1 MAVVADS
8 VEEGDLPEEDE
19 VSLSNRLVH
28 SGGST
33 QLEFSVGRILL
44 ADEVQFSEIIF
55 IAEVGSTFV
64 VALPA
69 SVWARR
75 VSQRRLHPRGLSKP
89 ILCSIVAGLDSD
101 RTRTDDACTVKAWIG
116 LLAKD
121 QEALVEFGESIE
133 SDFSFVDQEEEVRIP
148 HADALVTIAS
158 EHFAFQSAE
167 SGLGGEVPNAGPQE
181 DVQTRLQSLEKGLE
195 AIQNSLASLVQ
206 QKSERTRDA
215 KPVSIL
221 KASPKPKPGAVKFAG
236 LDQSVVAAAL
246 SAGVT
251 HEHLEQMAEVLTK
264 NPSRME
270 DIPRT
275 SRPKKNS
282 SELSESDEED
292 EEEEVVQSDGSKGG
306 ASGDGMVAKALVKLT
321 KVCSSLANQ
330 RAKTQGI
337 EGILDS
343 AGASGSAENSLSSRK
358 HAVALRAL
366 KKCLQD
372 NPEYLYKTIESL
384 LVSDFQSKPHMPGE
398 PIGTCTTRG
407 WLESRSRIQNYQ
419 AHVRWVWQ
427 VSGIWDALIRGDHH
441 QARARC
447 ALLVAAGDQA
457 AIDGGQWL
465 LASECLLEGPP
476 PYQSFSHHS
485 PPGPQEM
492 QHSVLLDAR
501 WMELFV
507 ARIKDLDSYNETK
520 KKLGGKGTRRDEKT
534 ADKEEPIPRPKPKPR
549 PKAKGAGKNDASSP
563 KTETE

>member
-1 MAVVADS
+1 MAVVDP
-8 VEEGDLPEEDE
+8 VLEGGEPEED
-19 VSLSNRLVH
+19 VLPLSHHLVH
-28 SGGST
+28 TGGDT
-33 QLEFSVGRILL
+33 NLEFSVGRILL

-55 IAEVGSTFV
+55 IAEVGGTFV

-101 RTRTDDACTVKAWIG
+101 RTRPEDASTVKAWIG
-116 LLAKD
+116 LLGKD
-121 QEALVEFGESIE
+121 QEALVEFGEAIE
-133 SDFSFVDQEEEVRIP
+133 SDFRFVDQEEETRTP
-148 HADALVTIAS
+148 HAEALVTIAS

-167 SGLGGEVPNAGPQE
+167 SGLGGEVPEPGPQE
-181 DVQTRLQSLEKGLE
+181 DVQVRLQTLEQSLA
-195 AIQNSLASLVQ
+195 AIQNSLAALVRKKPE
-206 QKSERTRDA
+206 KSVKEP
-215 KPVSIL
+215 KPASIL
-221 KASPKPKPGAVKFAG
+221 KAAPKPKPATVRFAG
-236 LDQSVVAAAL
+236 LDQTVVSAAL
-246 SAGVT
+246 NAGVSA
-251 HEHLEQMAEVLTK
+251 EHLEQMASVLTQ

-270 DIPRT
+270 DIPRVAR
-275 SRPKKNS
+275 SKKPTN
-282 SELSESDEED
+282 ELSESDEED
-292 EEEEVVQSDGSKGG
+292 EEEELVPSDGSKGG
-306 ASGDGMVAKALVKLT
+306 SSGDGMVAKALVKLT

-330 RAKTQGI
+330 KAKNQGI

-343 AGASGSAENSLSSRK
+343 AGASGSAEGNLSSRK

-366 KKCLQD
+366 KKCLQE

-384 LVSDFQSKPHMPGE
+384 LVADFQSKPHMPGE
-398 PIGTCTTRG
+398 PMGSCTTRG

-427 VSGIWDALIRGDHH
+427 VSGIWDSLIRGDHH

-476 PYQSFSHHS
+476 PYQSFSHHA
-485 PPGPQEM
+485 PPGPQEL
-492 QHSVLLDAR
+492 QHSVLLDPR

-520 KKLGGKGTRRDEKT
+520 RKLGGKGVRREDKT
-534 ADKEEPIPRPKPKPR
+534 PDKEEPLPRPKPKIR
-549 PKAKGAGKNDASSP
+549 LKQKGAGKNDSSSP
-563 KTETE
+563 KAETE